1 MPDKETA
8 GNVRV
13 GQGKPGPG
21 RPKGSAN
28 KATSTARNAISS
40 FIEGKAAEVETLWAQ
55 VAERDPAKALELY
68 AKLAEFI
75 LPKLARTEVKEE
87 PREEPQLIQT
97 RLFLLRIEPT
107 SSSARSGGRPLAGLF
122 C

>member
-40 FIEGKAAEVETLWAQ
+40 FIEGKADEVQVLWERVAQ
-55 VAERDPAKALELY
+55 RDPGKAVELY

-87 PREEPQLIQT
+87 PREEPQLIQI
-97 RLFLLRIEPT
+97 RFVPPPDR
-107 SSSARSGGRPLAGLF
+107 ADK
-122 C
+122 